1 MNNDIYALLEKI
13 AEQLTTVKGATHGLS
28 SDFLDFKDQIHGFN
42 VNQSKLLEE
51 MQHTHLSIERFEE
64 RLKEI
69 SLQSS
74 DSNKTA
80 NQAIHT
86 VDSLAKEFDR
96 LKEEL
101 VGRVNSIEGLFGT
114 FKQDVEVFLS
124 RAMTDEEFKEWEL
137 KNKLQQASLQIE
149 EEREKREHIEEQLEI
164 KKAAYKAAI
173 DWVREF
179 FKGIPPSAYVVLL
192 TTISTVL
199 FPTIKK
205 MAIAIFQL
213 LTGG

>member
-13 AEQLTTVKGATHGLS
+13 AEQLTTVKGATNGLS
-28 SDFLDFKDQIHGFN
+28 NDFLDFKDQIHGFN
-42 VNQSKLLEE
+42 INQSKLLEE

-74 DSNKTA
+74 DSNRTA

-149 EEREKREHIEEQLEI
+149 EEREKREQIEEELGI
-164 KKAAYKAAI
+164 RKAAYKAAI

-179 FKGIPPSAYVVLL
+179 FAGIPPNAYIVLL

-205 MAIAIFQL
+205 MVIAIFQL